1 MYYDISQ
8 QLIKGINVMGL
19 DMFLTGRKYVGGS
32 LQNEEYPFQEMDG
45 KPVESIILD
54 LGVWRKH
61 SKLHGYIVKNFAHNG
76 EDDCQKIE
84 LTEDDL
90 KRIVNAIRNK
100 DLPKTEGCFFGND
113 EIDEMHAKDK
123 DENIN
128 KFEDAIKW
136 LGEHT
141 WKHSVYYQAS
151 W

>member
-1 MYYDISQ
+1 
-8 QLIKGINVMGL
+8 MGL
-19 DMFLTGRKYVGGS
+19 DMYLTGDKYVGGS
-32 LQNEEYPFQEMDG
+32 LQSSFMDLCDEPFQEIDG
-45 KPVESIILD
+45 KPVDKIILE
-54 LGVWRKH
+54 LGTWRKH

-100 DLPKTEGCFFGND
+100 DLPKTEGFFFGND
-113 EIDEMHAKDK
+113 EIDEIHAKDN
-123 DENIN
+123 DENI
-128 KFEDAIKW
+128 KIFEDAIEW

-141 WKHSVYYQAS
+141 WKHSVYYRAS